1 MDFIDL
7 KLARRHA
14 GIRMEL
20 IKIYLQQSIWVSNLF
35 RSFFMRYID
44 IIICILDK
52 IENLVAKTF
61 LYLRHISTR
70 IADLNKLDE
79 VDLHEGVALAVLEY

>member
-1 MDFIDL
+1 
-7 KLARRHA
+7 
-14 GIRMEL
+14 
-20 IKIYLQQSIWVSNLF
+20 
-35 RSFFMRYID
+35 MRYID

-61 LYLRHISTR
+61 LYLRHVSTR
-70 IADLNKLDE
+70 ITDLNKLDE